1 MPPAQYIKITKE
13 TYVKLGYP
21 PYRWFHAPSEPSF
34 VPVSKPLSESRLG
47 MITTAGTY
55 LQGQLAYYYQDDT
68 SIREIPS
75 DASISKI
82 RFSHI
87 TENYLVEARQDP
99 NTVFP
104 LQSLKALGKE
114 GFIGELAEEYL
125 SCMGGIYSQRRVVD
139 ELIPNLETAVKRQK
153 LDLLLLVPL

>member
-13 TYVKLGYP
+13 TYDKLGYP
-21 PYRWFHAPSEPSF
+21 PYRWFLAPSEPSF
-34 VPVSKPLSESRLG
+34 VRVSKPLSESRLG

-104 LQSLKALGKE
+104 LQSLKVLEEE

-139 ELIPNLETAVKRQK
+139 ELIPNLETAIEKQK